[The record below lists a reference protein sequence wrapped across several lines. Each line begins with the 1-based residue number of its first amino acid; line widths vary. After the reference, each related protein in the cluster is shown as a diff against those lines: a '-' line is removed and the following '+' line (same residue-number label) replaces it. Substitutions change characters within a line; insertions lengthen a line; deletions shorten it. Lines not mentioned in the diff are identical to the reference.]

1 MKITLRL
8 FASYRERVGRG
19 SLELVLPAGATVGE
33 IARKVV
39 EHYPGIIADPSK
51 LVIAVNQEY
60 QDHAY
65 ELSDGDEAALIPPV
79 SGGIDASND

>member
-1 MKITLRL
+1 VKITLRL

-19 SLELVLPAGATVGE
+19 SLELVLPAGATVGSV
-33 IARKVV
+33 AREVV
-39 EHYPGIIADPSK
+39 EQYPGIIADPSK

-79 SGGIDASND
+79 SGGTDASND

>member
-19 SLELVLPAGATVGE
+19 SLDLVLPAGATVGAV
-33 IARKVV
+33 AREVV
-39 EHYPGIIADPSK
+39 EQYPGIIADPSK